1 MENSILF
8 MILLQ
13 VLLILL
19 NAVFACAEIAVISIN
34 DAKLAR
40 MAAEGDKRA
49 IRLARL
55 TSQPARF
62 LATIQVAIT
71 LSGFLGSAFA
81 AENFSD
87 GLVNWL
93 VGLGV
98 GVPAATLDAIAVVI
112 ITLILSYFTLIFG
125 ELVPKRLAMRKAES
139 LALGISGLISAIAK
153 LFAPLVWF
161 LTVSTNAV
169 LRLLSIDPNA
179 EEETVSE
186 EEIRM
191 MVDVGTQKGTIDHE
205 EKQFIQNV
213 FEFDD
218 LTAGEI
224 ATHRTDLTILWL
236 EESMEEWA
244 ATIHNSRHTRY
255 PVCGESADDVV
266 GILNAKDYFRL
277 TDRSREAVLEQAVET
292 PYLVPDSVKADVLFR
307 NMKGGGHPLAV
318 VLDEYGGMTGIVT
331 INDLVEQLVGD
342 LGEEDVC
349 RSALPLIEAVDSST
363 WKIRGEAPLEEVA
376 QVLGD
381 TLPCDDFDTFNGL
394 VFGAVAPQPP
404 EGGPI
409 EVGTPGLVIRVT
421 EIRNH
426 QVVMALVC
434 LANPQDTEKQEH
446 NRGEHE

>member
-1 MENSILF
+1 MENSILL

-13 VLLILL
+13 VFLILL
-19 NAVFACAEIAVISIN
+19 NAVFASAEIAVISIN

-40 MAAEGDKRA
+40 MVAEGDKRA
-49 IRLARL
+49 VRLARL

-98 GVPAATLDAIAVVI
+98 GIPAATLDAIAVVI
-112 ITLILSYFTLIFG
+112 ITLVLSYFTLIFG
-125 ELVPKRLAMRKAES
+125 ELVPKRVAMRKAES

-153 LFAPLVWF
+153 LFAPIVWF
-161 LTVSTNAV
+161 LTASTNAV
-169 LRLLSIDPNA
+169 LRLLGIDPNA

-224 ATHRTDLTILWL
+224 ATHRTDLTILWQ

-244 ATIHNSRHTRY
+244 STIHNSRHTRY

-277 TDRSREAVLEQAVET
+277 TDRSRETVMEQAVET
-292 PYLVPDSVKADVLFR
+292 PYFVPDSVKADVLFR
-307 NMKGGGHPLAV
+307 NMKGSCHPLAV

-349 RSALPLIEAVDSST
+349 RSDFPLIEAVDSGT

-376 QVLGD
+376 QALGI
-381 TLPCDDFDTFNGL
+381 TLPCEDFDTFNGL
-394 VFGAVAPQPP
+394 IFGAMATIP
-404 EGGPI
+404 EDGATI
-409 EVGTPGLVIRVT
+409 EVETAGLVIRVT

-434 LANPQDTEKQEH
+434 LAEPQNTEKQKH
-446 NRGEHE
+446 RGEHE

>member
-13 VLLILL
+13 VFLILL
-19 NAVFACAEIAVISIN
+19 NAVFASAEIAVISIN

-49 IRLARL
+49 VRLARL

-87 GLVNWL
+87 GLVSWL

-125 ELVPKRLAMRKAES
+125 ELVPKRVAMRKAES

-153 LFAPLVWF
+153 LFAPIVWF
-161 LTVSTNAV
+161 LTASTNAV
-169 LRLLSIDPNA
+169 LRLLGIDPNA
-179 EEETVSE
+179 EEEVVSE

-277 TDRSREAVLEQAVET
+277 TGRSREAVLEQAVET
-292 PYLVPDSVKADVLFR
+292 PYFVPDSVKADVLFR
-307 NMKGGGHPLAV
+307 NMKGGCHPLAV

-342 LGEEDVC
+342 LGEEDIC
-349 RSALPLIEAVDSST
+349 RSAIPLIEAVDSRT
-363 WKIRGEAPLEEVA
+363 WRIRGEAPLEEVA
-376 QVLGD
+376 QALGV
-381 TLPCDDFDTFNGL
+381 TLPCEDFDTFNGL
-394 VFGAVAPQPP
+394 VFGAVATIP
-404 EGGPI
+404 EDGATI
-409 EVGTPGLVIRVT
+409 EVETAGLIIRVT
-421 EIRNH
+421 EIRDH
-426 QVVMALVC
+426 QAESALVC
-434 LANPQDTEKQEH
+434 LAEPNNKEKLT
-446 NRGEHE
+446 

>member
-13 VLLILL
+13 VFLILL
-19 NAVFACAEIAVISIN
+19 NAVFASAEIAVISIN
-34 DAKLAR
+34 DAKLAQ

-49 IRLARL
+49 VRLARL

-93 VGLGV
+93 VSLGV
-98 GVPAATLDAIAVVI
+98 GIPAATLDAIAVVI
-112 ITLILSYFTLIFG
+112 ITLVLSYFTLIFG
-125 ELVPKRLAMRKAES
+125 ELVPKRVAMRKAES

-153 LFAPLVWF
+153 LFAPIVWF
-161 LTVSTNAV
+161 LTASTNAV
-169 LRLLSIDPNA
+169 LRLLGIDPNA

-191 MVDVGTQKGTIDHE
+191 MVDVGSQKGTIDHE

-277 TDRSREAVLEQAVET
+277 TGKL
-292 PYLVPDSVKADVLFR
+292 
-307 NMKGGGHPLAV
+307 
-318 VLDEYGGMTGIVT
+318 
-331 INDLVEQLVGD
+331 
-342 LGEEDVC
+342 
-349 RSALPLIEAVDSST
+349 
-363 WKIRGEAPLEEVA
+363 
-376 QVLGD
+376 
-381 TLPCDDFDTFNGL
+381 
-394 VFGAVAPQPP
+394 
-404 EGGPI
+404 
-409 EVGTPGLVIRVT
+409 
-421 EIRNH
+421 
-426 QVVMALVC
+426 
-434 LANPQDTEKQEH
+434 
-446 NRGEHE
+446 

>member
-49 IRLARL
+49 VRLARL

-93 VGLGV
+93 VSLGV
-98 GVPAATLDAIAVVI
+98 GIPAATLDAIAVVI
-112 ITLILSYFTLIFG
+112 ITLVLSYFTLIFG
-125 ELVPKRLAMRKAES
+125 ELVPKRVAMRKAES

-153 LFAPLVWF
+153 LFAPIVWF
-161 LTVSTNAV
+161 LTASTNAV
-169 LRLLSIDPNA
+169 LRLLGIDPNA

-244 ATIHNSRHTRY
+244 AIHNSRHTRY

-277 TDRSREAVLEQAVET
+277 TDRSRETVMEQAVET

-307 NMKGGGHPLAV
+307 NMKGGCHPLAV

-376 QVLGD
+376 QVLGV

-394 VFGAVAPQPP
+394 VFGAVATIP
-404 EGGPI
+404 EDGATI
-409 EVGTPGLVIRVT
+409 EVETAGLVIRVT

>member
-13 VLLILL
+13 VFLILL
-19 NAVFACAEIAVISIN
+19 NAVFASAEIAVISIN

-49 IRLARL
+49 VRLARL

-87 GLVNWL
+87 GLVSWL

-125 ELVPKRLAMRKAES
+125 ELVPKRVAMRKAES

-153 LFAPLVWF
+153 LFAPIVWF
-161 LTVSTNAV
+161 LTASTNAV
-169 LRLLSIDPNA
+169 LRLLGIDPNA
-179 EEETVSE
+179 EEEVVSE

-277 TDRSREAVLEQAVET
+277 TGRSREAVLEQAVET
-292 PYLVPDSVKADVLFR
+292 PYFVPDSVKADVLFR
-307 NMKGGGHPLAV
+307 NMKGGCHPLAV

-342 LGEEDVC
+342 LGEEDIC
-349 RSALPLIEAVDSST
+349 RSAIPLIEAVDSGT
-363 WKIRGEAPLEEVA
+363 WRIRGEAPLEEVA
-376 QVLGD
+376 QALGV
-381 TLPCDDFDTFNGL
+381 TLPCEDFGTFNGL
-394 VFGAVAPQPP
+394 IFGAMATIP
-404 EGGPI
+404 EDGSTI
-409 EVGTPGLVIRVT
+409 EVKTSGLVIRVT

-426 QVVMALVC
+426 QAESALVC
-434 LANPQDTEKQEH
+434 LAEPNNKEKLT
-446 NRGEHE
+446 

>member
-1 MENSILF
+1 MENSILL

-13 VLLILL
+13 VFLILL
-19 NAVFACAEIAVISIN
+19 NAVFASAEIAVISIN

-40 MAAEGDKRA
+40 MVAEGDKRA
-49 IRLARL
+49 VRLARL

-98 GVPAATLDAIAVVI
+98 GIPAATLDAIAVVI

-125 ELVPKRLAMRKAES
+125 ELVPKRVAMRKAES
-139 LALGISGLISAIAK
+139 LALGISGLIAAIAK
-153 LFAPLVWF
+153 LFAPIVWF
-161 LTVSTNAV
+161 LTASTNAV
-169 LRLLSIDPNA
+169 LRLLGIDPNA

-224 ATHRTDLTILWL
+224 ATHRTDLTILWQ

-244 ATIHNSRHTRY
+244 STIHNSRHTRY

-277 TDRSREAVLEQAVET
+277 TDRSRETVMEQAVET
-292 PYLVPDSVKADVLFR
+292 PYFVPDSVKADVLFR
-307 NMKGGGHPLAV
+307 NMKGSCHPLAV

-349 RSALPLIEAVDSST
+349 RSDFPLIEAVDSGT

-376 QVLGD
+376 QVLGV
-381 TLPCDDFDTFNGL
+381 TLPCEDFDTFNGL
-394 VFGAVAPQPP
+394 IFGAMATIP
-404 EGGPI
+404 EDGATI
-409 EVGTPGLVIRVT
+409 EVETAGLVIRVT

-434 LANPQDTEKQEH
+434 LAEQQNTEKQKH
-446 NRGEHE
+446 RGEHE

>member
-1 MENSILF
+1 MEQSIWF
-8 MILLQ
+8 MIFLQ
-13 VLLILL
+13 VFLIAL
-19 NAVFACAEIAVISIN
+19 NAVFASAEIAVISIN
-34 DAKLAR
+34 DAKLAQL
-40 MAAEGDKRA
+40 AAEGDKRA
-49 IRLARL
+49 LRLARL

-87 GLVNWL
+87 GLVSWL
-93 VGLGV
+93 VSLGV

-125 ELVPKRLAMRKAES
+125 ELVPKRVAMRKAES
-139 LALGISGLISAIAK
+139 LALGISGLISTIAT
-153 LFAPLVWF
+153 LFAPIVWF

-169 LRLLSIDPNA
+169 LRLLGIDPNA

-236 EESMEEWA
+236 EESMAEWA
-244 ATIHNSRHTRY
+244 STIHNSRHTRY
-255 PVCGESADDVV
+255 PVCGKSADDVV
-266 GILNAKDYFRL
+266 GILNAEDYFRL
-277 TDRSREAVLEQAVET
+277 TDRSRACVMERAVE
-292 PYLVPDSVKADVLFR
+292 PVYFVPESVKADVLFR
-307 NMKGGGHPLAV
+307 NMKGGRHLLAV

-342 LGEEDVC
+342 LGDEGLC
-349 RSALPLIEAVDSST
+349 SQPLPPIEALDAST
-363 WKIRGEAPLEEVA
+363 WKIRGEAPLDEVSEA
-376 QVLGD
+376 LGIS
-381 TLPCDDFDTFNGL
+381 LPCNKFDTFNGL
-394 VFGAVAPQPP
+394 VFGALAVIPLD
-404 EGGPI
+404 GDTV
-409 EVGTPGLVIRVT
+409 EVETCGLAIHVTSIRG
-421 EIRNH
+421 H
-426 QVVMALVC
+426 QVESALVHRKEV
-434 LANPQDTEKQEH
+434 PQTEPAETLS
-446 NRGEHE
+446 

>member
-13 VLLILL
+13 VFLIVL
-19 NAVFACAEIAVISIN
+19 NAVFASAEIAVISIN

-40 MAAEGDKRA
+40 LAAEGDKRA
-49 IRLARL
+49 VRLARL

-62 LATIQVAIT
+62 LATIQIAIT

-87 GLVNWL
+87 GLVSWL
-93 VGLGV
+93 VGLGIDIPV
-98 GVPAATLDAIAVVI
+98 ATLDAIAVVI
-112 ITLILSYFTLIFG
+112 ITLILSYVTLIFG
-125 ELVPKRLAMRKAES
+125 ELVPKRVAMRKAEA

-153 LFAPLVWF
+153 LFAPIVWF

-169 LRLLSIDPNA
+169 LRLLGIDPNA

-244 ATIHNSRHTRY
+244 SIIHNSRHTRY
-255 PVCGESADDVV
+255 PVCGKSADDVV
-266 GILNAKDYFRL
+266 GVLDAKDYFRL
-277 TDRSREAVLEQAVET
+277 TDRSRETVMEQAVKP
-292 PYLVPDSVKADVLFR
+292 PYFVPDSVKADVLFR
-307 NMKGGGHPLAV
+307 NMKGGCHPLAV
-318 VLDEYGGMTGIVT
+318 VLDEYGGMAGIVT

-349 RSALPLIEAVDSST
+349 SNALPLIETVEPRT

-376 QVLGD
+376 QTLGV
-381 TLPCDDFDTFNGL
+381 TLPCEDFDTFNGL
-394 VFGAVAPQPP
+394 IFGALDSIPQD
-404 EGGPI
+404 GSTV
-409 EVGTPGLVIRVT
+409 EVETAGLVIRVID
-421 EIRNH
+421 IRNH
-426 QVVMALVC
+426 QVESALVC
-434 LANPQDTEKQEH
+434 LVAPENEEKFT
-446 NRGEHE
+446 

>member
-1 MENSILF
+1 MEDSILF

-13 VLLILL
+13 VFLILL
-19 NAVFACAEIAVISIN
+19 NAVFASAEIAVISIN

-87 GLVNWL
+87 RLVNWL

-98 GVPAATLDAIAVVI
+98 GVPAATLDAISVVI

-125 ELVPKRLAMRKAES
+125 ELVPKRMAMRKAES

-153 LFAPLVWF
+153 LFAPIVWL
-161 LTVSTNAV
+161 LTASTNTV
-169 LRLLSIDPNA
+169 LRFLGIDPNA

-191 MVDVGTQKGTIDHE
+191 MIDVGTQKGTIDYE

-266 GILNAKDYFRL
+266 GILNAKTYFRL
-277 TDRSREAVLEQAVET
+277 TDRSRETVMEQAVET
-292 PYLVPDSVKADVLFR
+292 PYFVPDSVKADILFR
-307 NMKGGGHPLAV
+307 NMKGSCHPLAV

-342 LGEEDVC
+342 LGEEDVFQG
-349 RSALPLIEAVDSST
+349 APPLIEAVDSGM
-363 WKIRGEAPLEEVA
+363 WKIRGEAPLEEIA
-376 QVLGD
+376 QVLGI
-381 TLPCDDFDTFNGL
+381 TLPCENFDTFNGL
-394 VFGAVAPQPP
+394 IFGAIAAIP
-404 EGGPI
+404 EDGSTI
-409 EVGTPGLVIRVT
+409 EVETSGLIIRVT
-421 EIRNH
+421 EIKNH
-426 QVVMALVC
+426 QVVTALVC
-434 LANPQDTEKQEH
+434 LVEPQKRESQEH
-446 NRGEHE
+446 RSDRE

>member
-1 MENSILF
+1 MENSILL

-13 VLLILL
+13 VFLILL
-19 NAVFACAEIAVISIN
+19 NAVFASAEIAVISIN

-40 MAAEGDKRA
+40 MVAEGDKRA
-49 IRLARL
+49 VRLARL

-98 GVPAATLDAIAVVI
+98 GIPAATLDAIAVVI

-125 ELVPKRLAMRKAES
+125 ELVPKRVAMRKAES
-139 LALGISGLISAIAK
+139 MALGISGLISAIAK
-153 LFAPLVWF
+153 LFAPLVWL
-161 LTVSTNAV
+161 LTASTNAV
-169 LRLLSIDPNA
+169 LRLLGIDPNA

-224 ATHRTDLTILWL
+224 ATHRTDLTILWQ

-244 ATIHNSRHTRY
+244 STIHNSRHTRY

-277 TDRSREAVLEQAVET
+277 TDRSRETVMEQAVET
-292 PYLVPDSVKADVLFR
+292 PYFVPDSVKADVLFR
-307 NMKGGGHPLAV
+307 NMKGSCHPLAV

-349 RSALPLIEAVDSST
+349 RSDFPLIEAVDSGT

-376 QVLGD
+376 QVLGV
-381 TLPCDDFDTFNGL
+381 TLPCEDFDTFNGL
-394 VFGAVAPQPP
+394 IFGAMATIP
-404 EGGPI
+404 EDGATI
-409 EVGTPGLVIRVT
+409 EVETAGLVIRVT

>member
-1 MENSILF
+1 MENSILL

-13 VLLILL
+13 VFLILL
-19 NAVFACAEIAVISIN
+19 NAVFASAEIAVISIN

-40 MAAEGDKRA
+40 MVAEGDKRA
-49 IRLARL
+49 VRLARL

-98 GVPAATLDAIAVVI
+98 GIPAATLDAIAVVI

-125 ELVPKRLAMRKAES
+125 ELVPKRVAMRKAES

-153 LFAPLVWF
+153 LFAPIVWF
-161 LTVSTNAV
+161 LTASTNAV
-169 LRLLSIDPNA
+169 LRLLDIDPNA

-224 ATHRTDLTILWL
+224 ATHRTDLTILWQ

-244 ATIHNSRHTRY
+244 STIHNSRHTRY

-277 TDRSREAVLEQAVET
+277 TDRSRETVMEQAVET
-292 PYLVPDSVKADVLFR
+292 PYFVPDSVKADVLFR
-307 NMKGGGHPLAV
+307 NMKGSCHPLAV

-349 RSALPLIEAVDSST
+349 RSDFPLIEAVDSGT

-376 QVLGD
+376 QALGV
-381 TLPCDDFDTFNGL
+381 TLPCEDFDTFNGL
-394 VFGAVAPQPP
+394 IFGAMATIP
-404 EGGPI
+404 EDGATI
-409 EVGTPGLVIRVT
+409 EVETAGLVIRVT

-434 LANPQDTEKQEH
+434 LAEPQNTEKQKH
-446 NRGEHE
+446 RGEHE

>member
-1 MENSILF
+1 MEHSILF
-8 MILLQ
+8 MISLQ
-13 VLLILL
+13 VFLILL
-19 NAVFACAEIAVISIN
+19 NAVFASAEIAVISIN
-34 DAKLAR
+34 DAKLAG
-40 MAAEGDKRA
+40 MAAQGDKRA
-49 IRLARL
+49 VRLARL

-81 AENFSD
+81 AENFSE

-93 VGLGV
+93 VDLGV
-98 GVPAATLDAIAVVI
+98 GVPAATLDAVAVVI

-125 ELVPKRLAMRKAES
+125 ELVPKRVAMRKAES
-139 LALGISGLISAIAK
+139 LALGISGLISVIAK
-153 LFAPLVWF
+153 LFAPIVWF

-169 LRLLSIDPNA
+169 LRLLGIDPNA

-255 PVCGESADDVV
+255 PVCGDSADDIV

-277 TDRSREAVLEQAVET
+277 TDRSRETVMEQAVEQA
-292 PYLVPDSVKADVLFR
+292 YFVPERVKADVLFR
-307 NMKGGGHPLAV
+307 NMKGGCHPLAV
-318 VLDEYGGMTGIVT
+318 VLDEYGGLTGIVT

-342 LGEEDVC
+342 LGEETVC
-349 RSALPLIEAVDSST
+349 QNPHLLIEAVDSGT

-376 QVLGD
+376 QTLGI
-381 TLPCDDFDTFNGL
+381 TLPCGDFDTFNGL
-394 VFGAVAPQPP
+394 VFGALSVIPQD
-404 EGGPI
+404 GSTV
-409 EVGTPGLVIRVT
+409 EVETAGLIIRVT

-426 QVVMALVC
+426 QVKSALVC
-434 LANPQDTEKQEH
+434 LEEPQNKKPL
-446 NRGEHE
+446 

>member
-1 MENSILF
+1 MENSILL

-13 VLLILL
+13 VFLILL
-19 NAVFACAEIAVISIN
+19 NAVFASAEIAVISIN

-40 MAAEGDKRA
+40 MVAEGDKRA
-49 IRLARL
+49 VRLARL

-98 GVPAATLDAIAVVI
+98 GIPAATLDAIAVVI

-125 ELVPKRLAMRKAES
+125 ELVPKRVAMRKAES

-153 LFAPLVWF
+153 LFAPIVWF
-161 LTVSTNAV
+161 LTASTNAV
-169 LRLLSIDPNA
+169 LRLLGIDPNA

-224 ATHRTDLTILWL
+224 ATHRTDLTILWQ

-244 ATIHNSRHTRY
+244 STIHNSRHTRY

-277 TDRSREAVLEQAVET
+277 TDRSRETVMEQAVET
-292 PYLVPDSVKADVLFR
+292 PYFVPDSVKADVLFR
-307 NMKGGGHPLAV
+307 NLKGSCHPLAV

-349 RSALPLIEAVDSST
+349 RSDFPLIEAVDSGT

-376 QVLGD
+376 QVLGV
-381 TLPCDDFDTFNGL
+381 TLPCEDFDTFNGL
-394 VFGAVAPQPP
+394 IFGAMATIP
-404 EGGPI
+404 EDGATI
-409 EVGTPGLVIRVT
+409 EVETAGLVIRVT

-434 LANPQDTEKQEH
+434 LAEPQNTEKQKH
-446 NRGEHE
+446 RGEHE

>member
-13 VLLILL
+13 VFLILL
-19 NAVFACAEIAVISIN
+19 NAIFASAEIAVISIN

-40 MAAEGDKRA
+40 LAAEGDRRA
-49 IRLARL
+49 VRLARL

-87 GLVNWL
+87 RLVNWL

-98 GVPAATLDAIAVVI
+98 AVPTKTLDAMAVII

-125 ELVPKRLAMRKAES
+125 ELVPKRVAMRKAES

-153 LFAPLVWF
+153 LFAPIVWF

-169 LRLLSIDPNA
+169 LRLFGIDPNA

-205 EKQFIQNV
+205 EKEFIQNV

-218 LTAGEI
+218 RTAGEI
-224 ATHRTDLTILWL
+224 STHRTDLTILWL

-244 ATIHNSRHTRY
+244 ETIHNSRHTRY

-277 TDRSREAVLEQAVET
+277 GDQSRENVMEQAVEP
-292 PYLVPDSVKADVLFR
+292 PYFVPDSVKADVLFR

-342 LGEEDVC
+342 LGEENV
-349 RSALPLIEAVDSST
+349 RPSAHPPIEEAGPGT
-363 WKIRGEAPLEEVA
+363 WIIRGEAPLEQVA
-376 QVLGD
+376 RTLD
-381 TLPCDDFDTFNGL
+381 ITLPCDDFDTFNGL
-394 VFGAVAPQPP
+394 VFGAMTTIP
-404 EGGPI
+404 EDGSTI
-409 EVGTPGLVIRVT
+409 EVVTAGLVIRVT

-426 QVVMALVC
+426 QVESALVC
-434 LANPQDTEKQEH
+434 LAEPKS
-446 NRGEHE
+446 GEEASGK

>member
-1 MENSILF
+1 MENSILL

-19 NAVFACAEIAVISIN
+19 NAVFASAEIAVISIN

-40 MAAEGDKRA
+40 MVAEGDKRA
-49 IRLARL
+49 VRLARL

-98 GVPAATLDAIAVVI
+98 GIPAATLDAIAVVI

-125 ELVPKRLAMRKAES
+125 ELVPKRVAMRKAES

-153 LFAPLVWF
+153 LFAPIVWF
-161 LTVSTNAV
+161 LTASTNAV
-169 LRLLSIDPNA
+169 LRLLGIDPNA

-224 ATHRTDLTILWL
+224 ATHRTDLTILWQ

-244 ATIHNSRHTRY
+244 STIHNSRHTRY

-277 TDRSREAVLEQAVET
+277 TDRSRETVMEQAVET
-292 PYLVPDSVKADVLFR
+292 PYFVPDSVKADVLFR
-307 NMKGGGHPLAV
+307 NMKGSCHPLAV

-349 RSALPLIEAVDSST
+349 RSDFPLIEAVDSGT

-376 QVLGD
+376 QTLGV
-381 TLPCDDFDTFNGL
+381 TLPCEDFDTFNGL
-394 VFGAVAPQPP
+394 IFGAMATIP
-404 EGGPI
+404 EDGATI
-409 EVGTPGLVIRVT
+409 EVETAGLVIRVT

-434 LANPQDTEKQEH
+434 LAEPQNTEKQKH
-446 NRGEHE
+446 RGEHE

>member
-1 MENSILF
+1 MENSILL

-13 VLLILL
+13 VFLILL
-19 NAVFACAEIAVISIN
+19 NAVFASAEIAVISIN

-40 MAAEGDKRA
+40 MVAEGDKRA
-49 IRLARL
+49 VRLARL

-98 GVPAATLDAIAVVI
+98 GIPAATLDAIAVVI

-125 ELVPKRLAMRKAES
+125 ELVPKRVAMRKAEFM
-139 LALGISGLISAIAK
+139 ALGISGLISAIAK
-153 LFAPLVWF
+153 LFAPIVWF
-161 LTVSTNAV
+161 LTASTNAV
-169 LRLLSIDPNA
+169 LRLLGIDPNA

-224 ATHRTDLTILWL
+224 ATHRTDLTILWQ

-244 ATIHNSRHTRY
+244 STIHNSRHTRY

-277 TDRSREAVLEQAVET
+277 TDRSRETVMEQAVET
-292 PYLVPDSVKADVLFR
+292 PYFVPDSVKADVLFR
-307 NMKGGGHPLAV
+307 NMKGSCHPLAV

-349 RSALPLIEAVDSST
+349 RSDFPLIEAVDSGT

-376 QVLGD
+376 QALGV
-381 TLPCDDFDTFNGL
+381 TLPCEDFDTFNGL
-394 VFGAVAPQPP
+394 IFGAMATIP
-404 EGGPI
+404 EDGATI
-409 EVGTPGLVIRVT
+409 EVETAGLVIRVT

-434 LANPQDTEKQEH
+434 LAEPQNTEKQKH
-446 NRGEHE
+446 RGEHK

>member
-13 VLLILL
+13 VFLILL

-139 LALGISGLISAIAK
+139 LALGLSGLISALAK

-169 LRLLSIDPNA
+169 LRLLGIDPNA

-191 MVDVGTQKGTIDHE
+191 MVDVGTQKGTIDYE

-277 TDRSREAVLEQAVET
+277 TDRSRETVLEQAVET
-292 PYLVPDSVKADVLFR
+292 PYFVPDSVKADVLFR
-307 NMKGGGHPLAV
+307 NMKGSCHPLAV

-349 RSALPLIEAVDSST
+349 RSDFPLIEAVDSGT

-376 QVLGD
+376 QVLGV
-381 TLPCDDFDTFNGL
+381 TLPCEDFDTFNGL
-394 VFGAVAPQPP
+394 IFGAMASIP
-404 EGGPI
+404 EDGATI
-409 EVGTPGLVIRVT
+409 EVETAGLVIRVT

-426 QVVMALVC
+426 QVVTALVC
-434 LANPQDTEKQEH
+434 LAEPQNTEKPEH
-446 NRGEHE
+446 RDEHE